1 MAKKNKKKQRIRPL
15 ALCVFRRDDKIF
27 VAEGYDAHLDQVF
40 YRPIGGRI
48 EFGESG
54 HEAVIREVKEE
65 INANVTEVKYL
76 GMLENI
82 FEYEGES
89 GHEIVLV
96 YDGGFVDDNFN
107 DDQFSVIGKDAGEVL
122 YEGRWMRLDAFRAD
136 DTPPLYPSGLLEL
149 LDAGGSPKN

>member
-1 MAKKNKKKQRIRPL
+1 MAKKKKKKQRIRPL

-27 VAEGYDAHLDQVF
+27 VAKGYDAHLDQTF

-48 EFGESG
+48 EFGERG
-54 HEAVIREVKEE
+54 HEAIIREVKEE

-89 GHEIVLV
+89 GHEIVVV
-96 YDGGFVDDNFN
+96 YDGRFVDENFN
-107 DDQFSVIGKDAGEVL
+107 DNQFTVQGRDAGEVL

-136 DTPPLYPSGLLEL
+136 DTPPLYPNGLLEL
-149 LDAGGSPKN
+149 LDDGGSPKN